1 MFSKYFIGFI
11 LIPLSILFFP
21 FSSRAVSDSI
31 QTMPFTENWGSGTF
45 TANSWSFLPSQG
57 NWAISTTMGNPAPS
71 AVYTVYPESLPY
83 SSTLR
88 SPWIEGRGLT
98 CDFIYLDFDL
108 KIEAGSNSGQGMFT
122 VQLIFDSVVKIV
134 HVFNDSA
141 SSGWRHFHFSLSTAE
156 GSLFRTCF
164 KASGQGSTGTT
175 HWLIDNIS
183 ITRQCRPPRS
193 LSTSNGGIC
202 YGNQNYCRHNLS
214 WSPPDCSNEHLID
227 IIFDDGTYEIQV
239 FMNGG
244 SAPCGNQMPVGPT
257 MSGKLVAF
265 DMMLAAT
272 GLTGSTQIDIYDAN
286 YNLLGSTQPFN
297 VDYLDTWITVSA
309 DSIPFTGLFYAMI
322 TIGTGYVNGLALD
335 QDGPFASSDLTWIY
349 YNGAWSTLN
358 SVAPFVFGP
367 TVALLRAHALIPY
380 GNKDMGTCSNPASV
394 DTTVF
399 IGYNLYRRRDSPEN
413 DSLFIKLN
421 QSPLIRNYYRDS
433 TRCEAHYTVTAIYSD
448 GCESVSNDTIHAGP
462 CYVGVAENPGPEILK
477 LFPNPAERI
486 LDLHSQYRMG
496 RIVVSDLK
504 GLILKTADARMERDF
519 SVDVSDLP
527 NGLYFVRVETQTTC
541 LTAKFLVMH

>member
-1 MFSKYFIGFI
+1 
-11 LIPLSILFFP
+11 
-21 FSSRAVSDSI
+21 
-31 QTMPFTENWGSGTF
+31 
-45 TANSWSFLPSQG
+45 
-57 NWAISTTMGNPAPS
+57 
-71 AVYTVYPESLPY
+71 
-83 SSTLR
+83 
-88 SPWIEGRGLT
+88 
-98 CDFIYLDFDL
+98 
-108 KIEAGSNSGQGMFT
+108 
-122 VQLIFDSVVKIV
+122 
-134 HVFNDSA
+134 
-141 SSGWRHFHFSLSTAE
+141 
-156 GSLFRTCF
+156 
-164 KASGQGSTGTT
+164 
-175 HWLIDNIS
+175 
-183 ITRQCRPPRS
+183 
-193 LSTSNGGIC
+193 
-202 YGNQNYCRHNLS
+202 
-214 WSPPDCSNEHLID
+214 
-227 IIFDDGTYEIQV
+227 
-239 FMNGG
+239 
-244 SAPCGNQMPVGPT
+244 